1 MHRRHLF
8 HLTSILFYFSCS
20 CGFSGSEAASLCS
33 ITCRVLYFRQLITL
47 HAHVHFRACVIES
60 SRFKRAFST
69 HELSTSLVVKFRNI
83 FTESTTDARVRPHRE
98 IALFVASAHGRRVR
112 ATAQSV
118 ATRGGRELAMKM
130 ERVPNPA
137 PTSDSSS
144 EFSVSRPICV
154 TGHLPSS

>member
-1 MHRRHLF
+1 MKHHVPCVIAAFCVNRV
-8 HLTSILFYFSCS
+8 ILP
-20 CGFSGSEAASLCS
+20 
-33 ITCRVLYFRQLITL
+33 QLITL

-98 IALFVASAHGRRVR
+98 IVLFVASAHGRRVR